1 MTTRR
6 NWLNRYFDG
15 CGLQMLDPEHDID
28 KRPFSMDTPPV
39 LQAIADTQ
47 RVLGEIGARPEDSGN
62 EVAVVVDW
70 RERLRRSTR
79 LTGAHE
85 LIYTHALPG
94 LYISG
99 VTFDMMSLDDFLAK
113 PASRYR
119 KAVFLNV
126 FAPEGEMKTAL
137 QQRVSASDFKSVWL
151 VHCPFSLSSSQA
163 TVRKMDNLPSY
174 TSQPNVWR
182 DLLVEMGATP
192 MAPRG
197 HCIRR
202 HGDVFMFHTAGTDGA
217 LNITFPAGV
226 AKVRELYSGQEFTLS
241 NSKLAVES
249 DGPGTW
255 VFKAVP
261 LVTKRP
267 RVMFSVD

>member
-1 MTTRR
+1 M
-6 NWLNRYFDG
+6 
-15 CGLQMLDPEHDID
+15 P
-28 KRPFSMDTPPV
+28 S
-39 LQAIADTQ
+39 
-47 RVLGEIGARPEDSGN
+47 
-62 EVAVVVDW
+62 
-70 RERLRRSTR
+70 STR
-79 LTGAHE
+79 T
-85 LIYTHALPG
+85 P
-94 LYISG
+94 
-99 VTFDMMSLDDFLAK
+99 
-113 PASRYR
+113 YR

-126 FAPEGEMKTAL
+126 FAPEGEMKTEL
-137 QQRVSASDFKSVWL
+137 QQRVSAKDFKSVWL
-151 VHCPFSLSSSQA
+151 FHCPFSLSSSNA
-163 TVRKMDNLPSY
+163 KVRDINNMPYHVSNPD
-174 TSQPNVWR
+174 VWR
-182 DLLVEMGATP
+182 DLLTWMWATP

-197 HCIRR
+197 HCVRR

-249 DGPGTW
+249 DGPGTL